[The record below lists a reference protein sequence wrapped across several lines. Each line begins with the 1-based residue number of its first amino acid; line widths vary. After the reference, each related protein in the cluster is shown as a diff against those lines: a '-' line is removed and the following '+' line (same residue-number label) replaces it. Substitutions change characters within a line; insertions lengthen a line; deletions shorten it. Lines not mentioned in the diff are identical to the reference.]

1 MSHTT
6 EWLTPAQVAGYHET
20 GYVIVDNL
28 IDAET
33 ARQWKEQLKA
43 RLAEEGKLNEPSGVR
58 VWMADKMDPFTHE
71 HVLAEKIGAILAQ
84 LIGPNVEFL
93 SVKAV
98 FKNATTTFNS
108 PWHQDWF
115 YWQGS
120 TKLSIWLA
128 LDDATPENGC
138 LRLIPGS
145 QRHHFTPQN
154 IDDGH
159 GFSLRIPDA
168 ELADWPEVTVPVA
181 RGSAVI
187 FHDLALHSSCPNL
200 NGQDR
205 WSVIATYR
213 NAGELDS
220 STVWHNSL
228 VMRGESV
235 NPGATHA

>member
-1 MSHTT
+1 MTNHQ
-6 EWLTPAQVAGYHET
+6 WLTPAQVAGYHET
-20 GYVIVDNL
+20 GYVVVDDL
-28 IDAET
+28 IDAAT
-33 ARQWKEQLKA
+33 ALIWKETLKT
-43 RLAEEGKLNEPSGVR
+43 RLAEEGKLHEPSGVR
-58 VWMADKMDPFTHE
+58 VWMADKMDPFTHDQ
-71 HVLAEKIGAILAQ
+71 VLAAKIGAILEQ
-84 LIGPNVEFL
+84 LIGPDVEFL

-145 QRHHFTPQN
+145 QRQHFTPQN

-168 ELADWPEVTVPVA
+168 DLEGWPVVTVPVR

-187 FHDLALHSSCPNL
+187 FHDLAMHSSCPNV

-205 WSVIATYR
+205 WSIIATYR
-213 NAGELDS
+213 AASEQDA
-220 STVWHNSL
+220 STVWRNSL
-228 VMRGESV
+228 VMRGQSV
-235 NPGATHA
+235 NEGALYG